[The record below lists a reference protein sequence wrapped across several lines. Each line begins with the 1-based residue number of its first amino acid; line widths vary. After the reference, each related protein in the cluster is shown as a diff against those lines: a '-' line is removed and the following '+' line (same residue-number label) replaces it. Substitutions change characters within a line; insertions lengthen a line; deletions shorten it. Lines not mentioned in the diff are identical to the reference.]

1 MLSDHKLPTLWDPQQ
16 LFFHLAVWAGV
27 PAIVMAVAA
36 ALLGIYKSVQAWIGF
51 GRSSALAAGV
61 AGRKLRSWTTSQQR
75 AMVWLIVFSVLAVAF
90 SYMLAVII
98 DAAARLIA
106 ANPNTVP
113 SIKDVVDSVG
123 VTPWPRAAVWTVVG
137 EVSGI
142 SVLGIACIA
151 DLRGVRKFVT
161 ALGGVV
167 WLAAWVFGSGLACAA
182 IMMCLGLL
190 LEIGNPH
197 PSDPVPVPLLVT
209 SAVTGLLALV
219 LAKLLPRVRAASAG
233 AFAPPERSN
242 W

>member
-1 MLSDHKLPTLWDPQQ
+1 
-16 LFFHLAVWAGV
+16 
-27 PAIVMAVAA
+27 
-36 ALLGIYKSVQAWIGF
+36 
-51 GRSSALAAGV
+51 
-61 AGRKLRSWTTSQQR
+61 
-75 AMVWLIVFSVLAVAF
+75 MVWLIVFSVLAVAF

-98 DAAARLIA
+98 DAVARLIA

-123 VTPWPRAAVWTVVG
+123 VTPWPCAAVWAVVG

-167 WLAAWVFGSGLACAA
+167 WLAAWVFGGGLACAA

-190 LEIGNPH
+190 LAH

-219 LAKLLPRVRAASAG
+219 LARLLPRVRAASAG
-233 AFAPPERSN
+233 AFAPPERSH